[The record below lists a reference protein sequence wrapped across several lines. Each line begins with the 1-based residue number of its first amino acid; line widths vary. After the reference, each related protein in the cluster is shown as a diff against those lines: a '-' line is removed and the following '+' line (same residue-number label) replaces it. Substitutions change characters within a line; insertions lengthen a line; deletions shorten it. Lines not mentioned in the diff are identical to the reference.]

1 MADISSIT
9 LPSGDT
15 FYFKDS
21 VARSTSKVSGIKGSA
36 ENAYRTGDVN
46 LTAANV
52 GAADLS
58 NLVTSISSGSTDF
71 QYPSAKCMYNA
82 IDDIY
87 DIIGN
92 VESLLAAI

>member
-15 FYFKDS
+15 FYFKDTI
-21 VARSTSKVSGIKGSA
+21 ARNTGKVSGIKGNS
-36 ENAYRTGDVN
+36 EGSYRTGNVN

-58 NLVTSISSGSTDF
+58 NLVTSLSSSSTNT
-71 QYPSAKCMYNA
+71 QYPSAKCV
-82 IDDIY
+82 Y